1 MFPSESLAS
10 ASGRKDSVMGIKIMS
25 HMEVDCDFSLLVPST
40 FLPVHRVFTERE
52 AVTSAGC
59 ARCSSWSL
67 QVLCYCSCTEHYLM
81 WLGKGG
87 SREDRGLLSSV
98 MGFAQVS
105 VAAISR
111 VRCFAFGGGIS
122 SMAPTGV
129 AQLFIHPKNTTLSF
143 PPP

>member
-1 MFPSESLAS
+1 MTFHSLS
-10 ASGRKDSVMGIKIMS
+10 PPLFSQFMG
-25 HMEVDCDFSLLVPST
+25 FSQKG
-40 FLPVHRVFTERE
+40 E

-67 QVLCYCSCTEHYLM
+67 QVLCNCACTEHYLM

-87 SREDRGLLSSV
+87 SREDRDLLSSV
-98 MGFAQVS
+98 TGFAQVS
-105 VAAISR
+105 GAAISR